1 MTAVEMQTA
10 SQSNIVSADCT
21 RTPAPPPLR
30 KKKELQNK
38 VKNIAYFLAV
48 VLRLMGECECGS
60 CFLLPPPQG
69 AFTNG

>member
-10 SQSNIVSADCT
+10 SQSNIWSADCT
-21 RTPAPPPLR
+21 RNQ
-30 KKKELQNK
+30 KKELPNK
-38 VKNIAYFLAV
+38 VKNIAYFLAE
-48 VLRLMGECECGS
+48 VLRLMGECECGG